1 MAVFALV
8 AGMVLSEVLLAAGP
22 LYTHYG
28 DVLDRPFG
36 LTQATDQ
43 RRAGLLMT
51 AEQIATLGSA
61 AALLFWSHVE
71 RLGHELRDR
80 RLRDRPLSACSVVLG
95 RARGDRTGRAE
106 QSDSSDDVSRRANHD
121 GAGADTRRACL
132 PLPRRIE
139 RADRAFSVAGAYR
152 LQARIE
158 LRARRNRR
166 TRHRKVDELDASR
179 RGRGAVANAVAPY
192 TDRSTRRARDTT

>member
-71 RLGHELRDR
+71 RLGHELRT
-80 RLRDRPLSACSVVLG
+80 VG
-95 RARGDRTGRAE
+95 
-106 QSDSSDDVSRRANHD
+106 
-121 GAGADTRRACL
+121 
-132 PLPRRIE
+132 
-139 RADRAFSVAGAYR
+139 
-152 LQARIE
+152 
-158 LRARRNRR
+158 
-166 TRHRKVDELDASR
+166 
-179 RGRGAVANAVAPY
+179 
-192 TDRSTRRARDTT
+192 